1 MSSKTREL
9 YEFGP
14 FRIDPYQRLLL
25 RKNRAVRWWGLY
37 VGSLL
42 SATGC
47 WHRRSRVERA
57 RVARGRVTEQGCFP
71 IWPRPPSKASGPLGP
86 GVRFVDPG

>member
-1 MSSKTREL
+1 
-9 YEFGP
+9 
-14 FRIDPYQRLLL
+14 
-25 RKNRAVRWWGLY
+25 
-37 VGSLL
+37 
-42 SATGC
+42 
-47 WHRRSRVERA
+47 VERA